1 MTILEKSSMEV
12 TASLRKD
19 NSIGDKTK
27 SQLGFTSSFK
37 PDYFGIVDTEWLK
50 QAIESIDKEGNK
62 TVTLD
67 SKATVVKE
75 QFEYFLNRKM
85 FEQ

>member
-1 MTILEKSSMEV
+1 M
-12 TASLRKD
+12 
-19 NSIGDKTK
+19 
-27 SQLGFTSSFK
+27 SSFK
-37 PDYFGIVDTEWLK
+37 PDYFGIVDTKWLK

-85 FEQ
+85 FKQ